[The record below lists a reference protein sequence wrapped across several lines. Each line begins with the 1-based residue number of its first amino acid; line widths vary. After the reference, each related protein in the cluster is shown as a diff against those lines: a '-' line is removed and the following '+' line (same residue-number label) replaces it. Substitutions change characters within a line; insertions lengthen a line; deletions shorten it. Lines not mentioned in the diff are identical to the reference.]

1 MRAHP
6 RSRGEN
12 EAHCLVPSGV
22 YGSSPLT
29 RGKHR
34 RDERSDDVSGLIPA
48 HAGKTPASVAT
59 STDRRA
65 HPRSRGENV
74 SWTRPASPTRGSSP
88 LTRGKPV
95 HEVPEDFA
103 SGLIPAHVG
112 KTADRAGN
120 ETVDRAHPRSRGEN
134 SLSLYIVDGGSGSSP
149 LTRGKLT
156 RPGPR
161 RDSPRL
167 IPAHAGKTCPCPASR
182 SPSAAHPRSRG
193 ENARTDGNGHR
204 RCGSSPLTRGKP
216 TESPR
221 VSPLLRLI
229 PAHAGKT
236 TSTSSQASYAPAHP
250 RSRGENTGKLMNGVT
265 QRGSSPLTRGKRT
278 ERRQILRRRRLIPA
292 HAGKTVNTQAPRIS
306 VPAHPR
312 SRGENPKHSNPGQQA
327 RGSSPLTRGKRSSA
341 NARRAI
347 RRLIPAHAGK
357 TAFASSSMAPA
368 AAHPRS
374 RGENYGVE
382 IELFDGYGSSPL
394 TRGKRQGLP

>member
-103 SGLIPAHVG
+103 SGLIPAHAG

-327 RGSSPLTRGKRSSA
+327 RGSSPLTRGKRS
-341 NARRAI
+341 
-347 RRLIPAHAGK
+347 
-357 TAFASSSMAPA
+357 
-368 AAHPRS
+368 
-374 RGENYGVE
+374 
-382 IELFDGYGSSPL
+382 
-394 TRGKRQGLP
+394 

>member
-103 SGLIPAHVG
+103 SGLIPAHAG

-134 SLSLYIVDGGSGSSP
+134 LPVPSVEVAVSGSSP
-149 LTRGKLT
+149 LTRGK
-156 RPGPR
+156 RPDR
-161 RDSPRL
+161 WERASSVRL
-167 IPAHAGKTCPCPASR
+167 IPAHAGKTP
-182 SPSAAHPRSRG
+182 
-193 ENARTDGNGHR
+193 
-204 RCGSSPLTRGKP
+204 GS
-216 TESPR
+216 
-221 VSPLLRLI
+221 
-229 PAHAGKT
+229 
-236 TSTSSQASYAPAHP
+236 
-250 RSRGENTGKLMNGVT
+250 
-265 QRGSSPLTRGKRT
+265 
-278 ERRQILRRRRLIPA
+278 
-292 HAGKTVNTQAPRIS
+292 
-306 VPAHPR
+306 
-312 SRGENPKHSNPGQQA
+312 
-327 RGSSPLTRGKRSSA
+327 
-341 NARRAI
+341 
-347 RRLIPAHAGK
+347 
-357 TAFASSSMAPA
+357 
-368 AAHPRS
+368 
-374 RGENYGVE
+374 
-382 IELFDGYGSSPL
+382 
-394 TRGKRQGLP
+394 